1 MLKRLRTRRP
11 VLFCICA
18 EIFFLL
24 IMMLGVYAVAFGAL
38 FFGIDVLSIDS
49 YALTFLQELFGAAVA
64 LFFLFRTGRQA
75 LLTRR
80 GTGFFDGLLVG
91 MYPLALI
98 CYSFVVGLLMNRPA
112 DAPLRSPV
120 EIFTFII
127 AMFSVGVAEELLFRA
142 VIAQTLLEK
151 FGTGY
156 GGIWK
161 ACLLSGFLFS
171 MAHMTNL
178 LGSEPFG
185 VLMQCVF
192 TMALGTLLTA
202 IYFRTGN
209 IWVPVFLHGFMD
221 VSSMIV
227 GGLYGTQTV
236 SEAVSGYDASMLLSV
251 VIYILPVFFLL
262 RRSRIQQVGLHFA
275 PELAPAQE
283 AEK

>member
-18 EIFFLL
+18 EVFFLV
-24 IMMLGVYAVAFGAL
+24 IMMLGVYTAAFTLL
-38 FFGIDVLSIDS
+38 FFGVDVLSMDN
-49 YALTFLQELFGAAVA
+49 YTLTLLQELIGAAAA
-64 LFFLFRTGRQA
+64 LFLLFRTGRQH

-80 GTGFFDGLLVG
+80 GAGFLDGLLVG

-98 CYSFVVGLLMNRPA
+98 CYSFIVQLLINRPT
-112 DAPLRSPV
+112 DTPLRSPV
-120 EIFTFII
+120 HIITFII

-151 FGTGY
+151 FGASY
-156 GGIWK
+156 GGLWK

-171 MAHMTNL
+171 LAHMTNM

-202 IYFRTGN
+202 VYFRTGN
-209 IWVPVFLHGFMD
+209 IWIPVFLHGFMD
-221 VSSMIV
+221 VSSMII

-236 SEAVSGYDASMLLSV
+236 SEAVSGYDVSMLYSV
-251 VIYILPVFFLL
+251 LIYILPVFFLL
-262 RRSRIQQVGLHFA
+262 RRSRIQQVELYFA
-275 PELAPAQE
+275 PELAPAQS
-283 AEK
+283 AEE